1 MHMNKKV
8 IDAVI
13 FDLDGVLA
21 DTAHFHFLAWQ
32 QLALTQGID
41 FDQVFNERLKGVDR
55 MASLELILSQSNRVY
70 TSEEKLELAQKKNA
84 HYQQLTATI
93 TPADLLPGAR
103 EALMAV
109 RSAGIKT
116 GLASVSKNAFFIL
129 EKLGIRDC
137 FDDVVD
143 AALLTHTKPHPEIF
157 LTAAEHLG
165 VVPANCIGIEDS
177 LAGISSIKSAG
188 MFALGIG
195 SPAILTAADHVIADL
210 SHFYLSDYALN

>member
-1 MHMNKKV
+1 MNKNKQV
-8 IDAVI
+8 FEAVI

-32 QLALTQGID
+32 HLAQTQGIA
-41 FDQVFNERLKGVDR
+41 FDEVFNERLKGIDR

-70 TSEEKLELAQKKNA
+70 SQQEKIELAREKNQ
-84 HYQQLTATI
+84 HYLQFTATI

-103 EALMAV
+103 DALNSV
-109 RSAGIKT
+109 RAAGLKT

-137 FDDVVD
+137 FDDVID

-157 LTAAEHLG
+157 LTSASHLG
-165 VVPANCIGIEDS
+165 VAPGACIGVEDS

-188 MFALGIG
+188 MFAIGIG
-195 SPAILTAADHVIADL
+195 SPTVLTFADHVIPDL
-210 SHFYLSDYALN
+210 RHFMLSTYALN

>member
-1 MHMNKKV
+1 MNKQA
-8 IDAVI
+8 IEAVI

-21 DTAHFHFLAWQ
+21 DTAHFHFLAWRE
-32 QLALTQGID
+32 LAQTQGID
-41 FDQVFNERLKGVDR
+41 FDEAFNERLKGVDR
-55 MASLELILSQSNRVY
+55 MASLELILRQSSRNY
-70 TSEEKLELAQKKNA
+70 THEEKQVLANKKNQ

-103 EALMAV
+103 EALEAV
-109 RSAGIKT
+109 RSNGLKT

-129 EKLGIRDC
+129 ERLEIRDC

-157 LTAAEHLG
+157 LTAANHLG
-165 VVPANCIGIEDS
+165 VDPSACVGVEDS
-177 LAGISSIKSAG
+177 LAGITSIKAAG

-195 SPAILTAADHVIADL
+195 SANVLTDADL
-210 SHFYLSDYALN
+210 VIPDLRHFLLNDYAVN